1 MLERVGLGKREAVTS
16 TAPIPVLGHLTAEG
30 VGEVRDTLDP
40 VVRKERLEPGRR
52 GAHRFDEETRLV
64 AGVLV
69 AEPPLPGCREPALV
83 TSKVVPVGDAHDCVV
98 SGLIDIPGSIDVT
111 GSVRVRGSRG
121 EVGQRGSDDR
131 GRLAL

>member
-1 MLERVGLGKREAVTS
+1 MLPAHHPPYSVVYDDGRAAGLERVGLGKREAVTS
-16 TAPIPVLGHLTAEG
+16 TAPIRVLGHLTAEG

-83 TSKVVPVGDAHDCVV
+83 TSKVVPVGDAHDCLVPA
-98 SGLIDIPGSIDVT
+98 SST
-111 GSVRVRGSRG
+111 Y
-121 EVGQRGSDDR
+121 
-131 GRLAL
+131 LARST